1 MCWEQE
7 KAYAQRRASGLKIE
21 MEAAIAAS
29 DKEGFTKAYKTAMRY
44 MTKKELKPLYIGF
57 LKVSQRK
64 DEVV

>member
-1 MCWEQE
+1 M
-7 KAYAQRRASGLKIE
+7 KIE